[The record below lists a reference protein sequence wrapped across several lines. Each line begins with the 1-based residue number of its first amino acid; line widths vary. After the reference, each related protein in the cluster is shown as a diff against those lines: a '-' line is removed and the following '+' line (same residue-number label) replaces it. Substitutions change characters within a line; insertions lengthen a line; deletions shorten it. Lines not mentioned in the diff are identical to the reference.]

1 MITMPKKRKSK
12 TLAGRKPISTINQD
26 NKAETNYQRSNKRA
40 KRESS
45 ASTAPGPSLIRENG
59 ELSASTRPLLIDDD
73 TRFNA
78 LLRIA
83 TEIELKDQQEYK
95 LMQTIKSLTDLPGM
109 PATSYLRHFF
119 LHDQP
124 AMSSEVLRLLTS
136 HLGKNT
142 AKTNWQLLKKF
153 DCPKLILLMLLK
165 GKQKNI
171 YNIYAIML
179 VCLFTINDLQANNL
193 CKLFIYHIEHTSD
206 FKTDLEFFEALLY
219 IFKCR
224 LKFELP
230 PEYQH
235 LQLSN
240 EHCELIVSKMAGR
253 LNSLLEAGQ
262 HTQEHVITFFKEF
275 LVLLSH
281 NYPLSYKNDV
291 NQLVIAALKKGY
303 ALPIV
308 ELLIPFGNIHKA
320 NNASQSPLLIA
331 IENNNIEALT
341 LLKRTGVDLLKLVI
355 WNKELQRIVL
365 VPTLSYIKLLGV
377 RMEIIAYI
385 ENDVVT
391 NKAVNAAAEKSQL
404 VLAYFLQKLQEVS
417 RQELTKAC
425 FLEAIENGESHLID
439 TILNLLGMEALLG
452 ILAPVEM
459 MLLFKELNGAACL
472 SRLIEIEPGRVS
484 SLIRLFYNMEKNSN
498 IIYELTTAI
507 IEQDLTIDNLRKL
520 LRKFFTCIT
529 NELNIHF
536 NEEQR
541 RRLLLKIITKN
552 HSKGELDCLTEL
564 ISLFTEFYPPTPC
577 SEANEAILVALERNY
592 PLELISQLL
601 PEGDLNVISKA
612 GKLPLLVTLEKNN
625 NSALR
630 LLFSAGADPYIP
642 LIFLAPDGSTKIS
655 NIKGYASA
663 AFKRN
668 HHISRSTQLDNSDI
682 LAMLTNQPTI
692 EMPSLL
698 IVRWPHT
705 PVQQQLSRHRAGL
718 FASQNSS
725 TSGSQTKLSP
735 QQAVMTIS
743 SQKIPTFSNNPPAI
757 KPRVYNP
764 HSATDRKQLVENQA
778 NTFSYI
784 KKKERDGIK
793 KVSVRIGP
801 VHLINGLG
809 VYAKKEISKS
819 ISTAPIL
826 IGEYRGERVAFNK
839 QDPNSLY
846 HFNLFD
852 RKESRVIGG
861 IDANHQRNWCAFV
874 NHSHT
879 PNLEVI
885 QMWDG
890 KETYIGFFPCKDIKK
905 GEQLFIDYGYKYFH
919 HLPEAIRFSPLYL
932 HSSDNWKSETEL
944 FLNNKPFYHPF
955 VVRFDAQMVAR
966 LKLKTNTWIVPKFF
980 VFILNNELSELSQE
994 LEQLDHI
1001 DLYALALQKN
1011 ELATQTQEHLT
1022 ALMFAAYLGRTD
1034 CVNLLLQA
1042 KTDAGRRMLRTGYNA
1057 FNILLLGLASHKQ
1070 VTAIGKNLLAEMQ
1083 DLFYSDNDGLTLL
1096 NHLVKENNIIGLELL
1111 LNYALQEKIE
1121 LTEYLFAAVMAGE
1134 KELNLFDYCIATK
1147 SFTILYTLVE
1157 KVFSLQNTFLAPLKN
1172 LMKKNSLFEADLLQN
1187 LSKEE
1192 LTNLKEVLI
1201 KTLPKSFVNKPSKL
1215 LSSLN
1220 QVMKKNMAKEAANE
1234 EEEMTISPCF

>member
-1 MITMPKKRKSK
+1 MPKEKKRK
-12 TLAGRKPISTINQD
+12 TLAGKKPVSAINQD
-26 NKAETNYQRSNKRA
+26 NKAKTNKRA
-40 KRESS
+40 RREPS
-45 ASTAPGPSLIRENG
+45 AGTAPSVDTGASLIRENG
-59 ELSASTRPLLIDDD
+59 KVSASTKPLLIDDN
-73 TRFNA
+73 TRLNT

-83 TEIELKDQQEYK
+83 TEIELNDQQEYK
-95 LMQTIKSLTDLPGM
+95 LMHTIKNLADLPGI

-124 AMSSEVLRLLTS
+124 AMILEVLRPLTF
-136 HLGKNT
+136 HLEKNT
-142 AKTNWQLLKKF
+142 AQANWELLEKF
-153 DCPKLILLMLLK
+153 DCPKLILLMLLE

-179 VCLFTINDLQANNL
+179 VCLFTIKDPHANNL
-193 CKLFIYHIEHTSD
+193 CKLFIYHVEHTSD
-206 FKTDLEFFEALLY
+206 FKTNLEFFEALLY

-240 EHCELIVSKMAGR
+240 EHRELIVSKMTER
-253 LNSLLEAGQ
+253 LHSLLETGQ
-262 HTQEHVITFFKEF
+262 HTQEQVVTFFKGF
-275 LVLLSH
+275 LALLSR
-281 NYPLSYKNDV
+281 NYPLSYKNDA
-291 NQLVIAALKKGY
+291 NQLVIEALKKGY

-320 NNASQSPLLIA
+320 NDASQSPLLIA
-331 IENNNIEALT
+331 LENNNLEALA
-341 LLKRTGVDLLKLVI
+341 LLKKNRVDLLKLVI
-355 WNKELQRIVL
+355 WNKELQRFVL
-365 VPTLSYIKLLGV
+365 VPTLSYIKLRGM
-377 RMEIIAYI
+377 RAEIVAYI

-391 NKAVNAAAEKSQL
+391 NKTTNAATEKSQF
-404 VLAYFLQKLQEVS
+404 VLTYFLQKLQEHS
-417 RQELTKAC
+417 RQELTKTC
-425 FLEAIENGESHLID
+425 FLEAIENGESYLID
-439 TILNLLGMEALLG
+439 TILNLLGMEALLRT
-452 ILAPVEM
+452 LAPIEM

-484 SLIRLFYNMEKNSN
+484 RLIRLFYNMEKSSN
-498 IIYELTTAI
+498 IIYELTAAV
-507 IEQDLTIDNLRKL
+507 IEQDLAIDNLRKL
-520 LRKFFTCIT
+520 LQKFFTCIT

-541 RRLLLKIITKN
+541 RQLLLKIITKN
-552 HSKGELDCLTEL
+552 HSAGELDCLTEL
-564 ISLFTEFYPPTPC
+564 VSLFNEFYPPTPC
-577 SEANEAILVALERNY
+577 SEANEAILIALERNY

-625 NSALR
+625 TPALR
-630 LLFSAGADPYIP
+630 VLFAAGADPGIP

-655 NIKGYASA
+655 NIKGYATA
-663 AFKRN
+663 VFERN
-668 HHISRSTQLDNSDI
+668 HHISSSTQLDNSDI
-682 LAMLTNQPTI
+682 LAMLTNQPVI

-698 IVRWPHT
+698 IVRWPHR
-705 PVQQQLSRHRAGL
+705 PVQPQLSRHRAGL
-718 FASQNSS
+718 FASQNSG

-743 SQKIPTFSNNPPAI
+743 SQKMPTFSHNPPAI

-764 HSATDRKQLVENQA
+764 HSATDRKQLVENQG

-784 KKKERDGIK
+784 KKKDRDGIK

-809 VYAKKEISKS
+809 VYAEKEISKS
-819 ISTAPIL
+819 ISTTPVL
-826 IGEYRGERVAFNK
+826 IGEYRGERVARNK
-839 QDPNSLY
+839 EDPNSLY

-852 RKESRVIGG
+852 RKRSRVIGG

-944 FLNNKPFYHPF
+944 FLDNKAFYHPL
-955 VVRFDAQMVAR
+955 VVHFDAQMVER
-966 LKLKTNTWIVPKFF
+966 LKLKTNTWIVPKLFI
-980 VFILNNELSELSQE
+980 FILNNELSKLSQE
-994 LEQLDHI
+994 LEQLEHV
-1001 DLYALALQKN
+1001 DLYALALQENK
-1011 ELATQTQEHLT
+1011 LAAQAQEHLT

-1034 CVNLLLQA
+1034 CINLLLQA
-1042 KTDAGRRMLRTGYNA
+1042 KADADRRMLRTGYNA
-1057 FNILLLGLASHKQ
+1057 FHILLLGFASHKQ
-1070 VTAIGKNLLAEMQ
+1070 VATIGKNLLAEMH
-1083 DLFYSDNDGLTLL
+1083 DHFYSDNNGLTLL
-1096 NHLVKENNIIGLELL
+1096 NHLVKENNIRGLELV

-1121 LTEYLFAAVMAGE
+1121 LTEYLFAPVMAGE
-1134 KELNLFDYCIATK
+1134 KELDLFDYCIATK
-1147 SFTILYTLVE
+1147 SFTILCTLIE
-1157 KVFSLQNTFLAPLKN
+1157 KVFSSQNTFLASLKN
-1172 LMKKNSLFEADLLQN
+1172 LMKKNSLFEAALLQS

-1201 KTLPKSFVNKPSKL
+1201 QTLPKSFVNKPSKL
-1215 LSSLN
+1215 LNSLN
-1220 QVMKKNMAKEAANE
+1220 QIIKNKIAEEANE
-1234 EEEMTISPCF
+1234 EEEKEMTISPGF